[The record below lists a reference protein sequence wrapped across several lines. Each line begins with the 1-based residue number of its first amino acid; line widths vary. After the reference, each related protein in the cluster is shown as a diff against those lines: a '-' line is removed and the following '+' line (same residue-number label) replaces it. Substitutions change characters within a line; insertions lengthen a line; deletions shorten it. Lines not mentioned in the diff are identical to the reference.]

1 LGSNIHTS
9 IRPTLKRK
17 FLAGLFV
24 LIPAVITFLVIRWFF
39 NFVDSFLEPF
49 YFNMLG
55 YHFPGIGF
63 ISAIIIIFLVG
74 IISTNV
80 FGKRIIDSL
89 ERLLL
94 KIPVLKGIYTSVKQL
109 VEAFS
114 PESKVSSFKK
124 FVIVEYPRQ
133 GTFSYGFL
141 TKDCVIKAEKDGRE
155 TCLKAVY
162 IPTNLIYFGDI
173 VLFPEEHVFFTD
185 IHIQEGIKIIL
196 SGGIATPSK
205 ISGEKG

>member
-1 LGSNIHTS
+1 LGSDTPTS
-9 IRPTLKRK
+9 IRATVKRK
-17 FLAGLFV
+17 FFAGLFV

-49 YFNMLG
+49 YFNLLG

-63 ISAIIIIFLVG
+63 ISAVIIIFLVG
-74 IISTNV
+74 VISTNV

-133 GTFSYGFL
+133 GTFFIWISDKGL
-141 TKDCVIKAEKDGRE
+141 R
-155 TCLKAVY
+155 
-162 IPTNLIYFGDI
+162 N
-173 VLFPEEHVFFTD
+173 
-185 IHIQEGIKIIL
+185 Q
-196 SGGIATPSK
+196 
-205 ISGEKG
+205 SGERRPRNLPEGGVYPYKSYLFR